1 MKTITAE
8 LSERTITILFLIVM
22 FLFPTLSLSAQ
33 TKMQAGSWSVSPS
46 LSGYSLD
53 NNNGERSMT
62 VEIRFDDSF
71 INKPGLFLSVT
82 EIDADKETNIRYN
95 VEAISV
101 SRDGF
106 TLKVRTWSDSK
117 IFSISGYWVAQME

>member
-8 LSERTITILFLIVM
+8 LSGRTIMILFLIVM

-33 TKMQAGSWSVSPS
+33 TKMQTGSWSVSPS

-53 NNNGERSMT
+53 NNNGERSMM
-62 VEIRFDDSF
+62 VEINFDDSF
-71 INKPGLFLSVT
+71 KNKPGLFLSVT
-82 EIDADKETNIRYN
+82 EIDANKATNIRYN
-95 VEAISV
+95 VEAISI

-106 TLKVRTWSDSK
+106 TLKISTWSDSK
-117 IFSISGYWVAQME
+117 IFSISGYWVAQTE